1 MLILMYV
8 TCQDKNEA
16 KNIGNI
22 LLENRLC
29 GCCNIIDR
37 IESIYW
43 WNEEIENDEESILIV
58 KTKDDKIDE
67 IISKVREI
75 HSYENPCILA
85 LPILKA
91 SEDYK
96 NFIEKEIDGV

>member
-1 MLILMYV
+1 MYV

-43 WNEEIENDEESILIV
+43 WNEKIENDEESVLIV